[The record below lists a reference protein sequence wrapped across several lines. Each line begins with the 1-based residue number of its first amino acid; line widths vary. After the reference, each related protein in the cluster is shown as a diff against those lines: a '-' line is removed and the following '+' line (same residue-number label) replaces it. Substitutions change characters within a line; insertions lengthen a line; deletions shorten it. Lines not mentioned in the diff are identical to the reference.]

1 MSASV
6 EKRLYNIVKQ
16 LSAADQQ
23 TLLAFAEFLQT
34 RAPISVSLEPQI
46 IPRPPQESVIA
57 AIKRLSRSYPMLD
70 KAKMLDQTSTLMTD
84 HIMHGR
90 GVVEV
95 IDELEKLFLQHYQT
109 LIDERK
115 MI

>member
-1 MSASV
+1 MSASA
-6 EKRLYNIVKQ
+6 EKRLYTIFKQ
-16 LSAADQQ
+16 LSTADQQ
-23 TLLAFAEFLQT
+23 TLLAFAEFLQART
-34 RAPISVSLEPQI
+34 VPSEPLEAQV

-90 GVVEV
+90 SAVEV
-95 IDELEKLFLQHYQT
+95 IDELEKLFLQHYQAFT
-109 LIDERK
+109 HERSS
-115 MI
+115 